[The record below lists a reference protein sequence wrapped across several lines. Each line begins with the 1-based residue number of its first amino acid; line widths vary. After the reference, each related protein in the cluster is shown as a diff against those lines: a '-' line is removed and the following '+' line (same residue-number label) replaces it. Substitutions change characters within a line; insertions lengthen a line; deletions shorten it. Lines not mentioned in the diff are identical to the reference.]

1 MDLEVEKKNEFI
13 NEHEDEFEVEL
24 KDELNNE
31 KYAEG
36 YSEPKL
42 FDKILKF
49 AKKAGIKVIYLALLL
64 FFTLQQSTTP
74 MWAKSIIVGALG
86 YFIFPVDLIPD
97 IIPIAGFTDD
107 WAALASAI
115 GAVALF
121 VEEDTK
127 LKAKEKL
134 HIWFGAYDESE
145 LKSIDN
151 MTKSK

>member
-74 MWAKSIIVGALG
+74 M
-86 YFIFPVDLIPD
+86 
-97 IIPIAGFTDD
+97 
-107 WAALASAI
+107 
-115 GAVALF
+115 
-121 VEEDTK
+121 
-127 LKAKEKL
+127 
-134 HIWFGAYDESE
+134 
-145 LKSIDN
+145 
-151 MTKSK
+151 